1 MKDLQNAYSKELDE
15 NQKEMTELKR
25 QKNEAQVEKDL
36 HIQYLER
43 QIQGKQSC
51 EDRLHKKVE
60 TELQKD
66 INRLKQVLA
75 TEREVNT
82 AVESHLKQRV

>member
-43 QIQGKQSC
+43 QIQGK
-51 EDRLHKKVE
+51 
-60 TELQKD
+60 
-66 INRLKQVLA
+66 
-75 TEREVNT
+75 
-82 AVESHLKQRV
+82 